1 MEVILLKKKQRRR
14 LLPALLSLALAIFG
28 FLWLQERG
36 NGTYTVETFADGD
49 VSSRHFESL
58 AEARTYMERGGN
70 RALLGPSGEVIDFTG
85 TGIAVTPTDRVTNLY
100 KDAAFKE
107 RQSYVAGGTR
117 LRLVGKGSDHL
128 RVTISGAD
136 VYVPLADMTLYPDAV
151 VEKRGYYEMRD
162 GQVLHT
168 VEANGNLAG
177 TFLVGPA
184 PQETS
189 DRFYTENVRDVFDS
203 PYQFA
208 SIQSKSPYSAR
219 ELDQFLATLGDSP
232 LTGKGDAFKDAEAEF
247 GINALFLLAVAG
259 HESGYGTSAIARD
272 KNNLFGFKATDDD
285 PSGNASTFASIEASV
300 DAAARLFA
308 EKYVTGSYDRGPFP
322 GNKQEGVNV
331 FYASDPYWGE
341 KVAGTMY
348 RIDRKLGLNYL
359 EQLQ

>member
-1 MEVILLKKKQRRR
+1 MILLKKKQRRR
-14 LLPALLSLALAIFG
+14 IWPILLTLLLAICG
-28 FLWLQERG
+28 FLWLQERDS
-36 NGTYTVETFADGD
+36 GTYTVETFANGD

-58 AEARTYMERGGN
+58 AEARIYMENGDN

-128 RVTISGAD
+128 RVNISGAD

-151 VEKRGYYEMRD
+151 VERRGYYEMRD
-162 GQVLHT
+162 NQVFHT

-184 PQETS
+184 PQKSS
-189 DRFYTENVRDVFDS
+189 DRFFTEDVRDVFDS

-208 SIQSKSPYSAR
+208 SVESKSPYSAGD
-219 ELDQFLATLGDSP
+219 LDQFLATLDDSP
-232 LTGKGDAFKDAEAEF
+232 LAGKGDAFKDAESEF

-285 PSGNASTFASIEASV
+285 PSGNAATFASVEASV

-308 EKYVTGSYDRGPFP
+308 DKYVTGPYARGPFP

-348 RIDRKLGLNYL
+348 RIDRELGLAYL
-359 EQLQ
+359 RQIK